1 MGVASIFTS
10 PTMGNVPGGLTR
22 DEIEQLQESTNF
34 TEEELQR
41 LYRKFQKID
50 TDGSGTLSKDEFLSI
65 KELQGNPLLERVIDV
80 FDENQDGEVQFTEF
94 ISSLAV
100 FSQNGN
106 DDAKLRFAF
115 QIYDIDRDGF
125 ISNGE
130 LYTVL
135 KKMVGNNLTPE
146 QLQQI
151 VDKTIM
157 EADKDMDGKISYDEF
172 VQMLADRES
181 ITKKLSIDFSEDFDY
196 DEEDEE
202 DEEI

>member
-1 MGVASIFTS
+1 MGIFTS

-22 DEIEQLQESTNF
+22 DEIEQ
-34 TEEELQR
+34 LQR

-115 QIYDIDRDGF
+115 QIYDIDRDGY

>member
-1 MGVASIFTS
+1 MLS
-10 PTMGNVPGGLTR
+10 PV
-22 DEIEQLQESTNF
+22 
-34 TEEELQR
+34 TEDELQR
-41 LYRKFQKID
+41 LYRKFKKID
-50 TDGSGTLSKDEFLSI
+50 TDGSGTLSKEEFLEI

-130 LYTVL
+130 LFMVL
-135 KKMVGNNLTPE
+135 KKMVGNNLTNE

-157 EADKDMDGKISYDEF
+157 EADKDGDGKISFDEF

-181 ITKKLSIDFSEDFDY
+181 ITKKLSIDFSEDFDDY
-196 DEEDEE
+196 DEEESEE
-202 DEEI
+202 D

>member
-1 MGVASIFTS
+1 
-10 PTMGNVPGGLTR
+10 MGNVPGGLSK
-22 DEIEQLQESTNF
+22 DEVEQLQESTNF
-34 TEEELQR
+34 SEEELQK
-41 LYRKFQKID
+41 LYRKFRKID
-50 TDGSGTLSKDEFLSI
+50 TDGSGTLSKQEFMDI

-80 FDENQDGEVQFTEF
+80 FDENRDGEVQFTEF

-100 FSQNGN
+100 FSQHGN

-130 LYTVL
+130 LFTVL

-151 VDKTIM
+151 VDKTII
-157 EADKDMDGKISYDEF
+157 EADKDKDGKISYDEF
-172 VQMLADRES
+172 VQMIADREG
-181 ITKKLSIDFSEDFDY
+181 ITQKLSIDFSEEFND
-196 DEEDEE
+196 EDEE
-202 DEEI
+202 EEEEEF

>member
-1 MGVASIFTS
+1 M
-10 PTMGNVPGGLTR
+10 GGLSK
-22 DEIEQLQESTNF
+22 EEVEQLQESTNF
-34 TEEELQR
+34 TEDELQR
-41 LYRKFQKID
+41 LYRKFKKID
-50 TDGSGTLSKDEFLSI
+50 TDGSGSLSKEEFLEI

-80 FDENQDGEVQFTEF
+80 FDENRDGEVQFTEF

-115 QIYDIDRDGF
+115 QIYDIDRDGY

-130 LYTVL
+130 LFTVL

-151 VDKTIM
+151 VDKTII
-157 EADKDMDGKISYDEF
+157 EADKDKDGKISYDEF
-172 VQMLADRES
+172 VQMIADRES
-181 ITKKLSIDFSEDFDY
+181 ITQKLSINFSEDFNYDD

-202 DEEI
+202 EDSF